1 MVPMAIFNCSDNNS
15 YTSKWAFI
23 DKPFENVLV
32 MPEFEVAKSRIFNN
46 AFIKQLSNSHPVDS
60 FKMALDIFK
69 DMSYEGEALLAF
81 KNQSQFNYLL
91 VTDTFNLKRNFKTS
105 EYFIKDTLVVYK
117 EHKINHTTLQN
128 ADFYSVFNKG
138 FYLQTNNIVLLKSV
152 LNQNKPSELFN
163 NRHQLTDKSKTISL
177 ISTNDELL
185 GSFFTQ
191 EKNIRFGD
199 FYALDFTLEEAQ
211 TTFNGVTQST
221 DSTSILNRL
230 QNAKPCNTQLE
241 TILPSTTDYAIS
253 LCLSDVANFKARL
266 KTVQRDSIPPFL
278 NFAVEAAMFVTNKQK
293 VVALRFPDKNM
304 VINEILSETSYETYR
319 DNDIYSFSMANIFK
333 NIFSP
338 FISTTAVNYVFEI
351 NDFFVFTENVDLAKD
366 IINDYTL
373 QRTIHQTKAYKDI
386 EPKLSNQSSVTV
398 FQNQNSLQ
406 QTIAELFNTENQA
419 KFNNYS
425 LSAFQLIYEDN
436 FAHINGV
443 FSQLSSRD
451 ETAQLKELFSI
462 TLENDIIGD
471 PQFFTN
477 HLNNTKDILLQDSSN
492 TLYLISKD
500 GKINW
505 NKRLD
510 GPIRGE
516 ISEIDIYK
524 NGRVQMAFVTDKTLY
539 ILDRNGK
546 DVGGYPKIFSD
557 NITQQLSV
565 FDYDNNKNYRLLV
578 TQKNNLLMFDKT
590 GKMVSGF
597 KAKLLNDAISTAPQH
612 FRIGNKDYI
621 VFAQGKRLQILD
633 RLGKTRID
641 VKEQINFSDNTI
653 YINDNAFVSI
663 TSDNK
668 LLKVNNKGISAF
680 SSIKMSGTIK
690 IAADQNNIVYFSEN
704 KLNLN
709 GKELELDFGNYTAP
723 KIYKLNNQSY
733 FAITDLQSKK
743 GFIYNKNG
751 KVLDNFPIY
760 ASGPVQLSKANGRNL
775 YALTKTD
782 SRSLI
787 LYQF

>member
-1 MVPMAIFNCSDNNS
+1 MIPMAIFNCSDNTS

-46 AFIKQLSNSHPVDS
+46 DFIKQLSNSHPVDS
-60 FKMALDIFK
+60 FKMALNIFN

-81 KNQSQFNYLL
+81 NNQSQFNFLL
-91 VTDTFNLKRNFKTS
+91 VTDTLNLKRNFKTS
-105 EYFIKDTLVVYK
+105 KYFIKDTLVVYK
-117 EHKINHTTLQN
+117 EHNINHTTLQN
-128 ADFYSVFNKG
+128 AHFYSVLDKG

-177 ISTNDELL
+177 ISTNDKLL

-199 FYALDFTLEEAQ
+199 FFALDFTLEEAQ

-221 DSTSILNRL
+221 DSTAILSYL
-230 QNAKPCNTQLE
+230 QHAKPCLTRFA
-241 TILPSTTDYAIS
+241 TITPGNADDAIS
-253 LCLSDVANFKARL
+253 LCLSDINAFKARSNVTQ
-266 KTVQRDSIPPFL
+266 KDSLPAFL
-278 NFAVEAAMFVTNKQK
+278 NLAVEASMFMIKNSKIM
-293 VVALRFPDKNM
+293 ALRFPDKNM
-304 VINEILSETSYETYR
+304 VSNEILSETVMETYR
-319 DNDIYSFSMANIFK
+319 DIDIYSFSKVNIFE

-338 FISTTAVNYVFEI
+338 YINVPEVNLVFEL
-351 NDFFVFTENVDLAKD
+351 NDFFVFTENTDLAKD
-366 IINDYTL
+366 IINDFTFG
-373 QRTIHQTKAYKDI
+373 RTINQTKAYKDI
-386 EPKLSNQSSVTV
+386 EAKLSNQSSVTV
-398 FQNQNSLQ
+398 FKTQNSLQ
-406 QTIAELFNTENQA
+406 PAFTELLNIDPSL
-419 KFNNYS
+419 KLSNYP

-443 FSQLSSRD
+443 ISQHNTRSQLS
-451 ETAQLKELFSI
+451 ELKELFAI

-477 HLNNTKDILLQDSSN
+477 HLNSTKDILLQDSSN

-516 ISEIDIYK
+516 ISEIDIYR

-546 DVGGYPKIFSD
+546 DVSGYPKTFSD

-597 KAKLLNDAISTAPQH
+597 KPKLLNDVISTAPQH

-621 VFAQGKRLQILD
+621 VFAQGKTLQILD
-633 RLGKTRID
+633 RVGKTRID

-653 YINDNAFVSI
+653 YVNDNAFVTV

-668 LLKVNNKGISAF
+668 LLKVNNKGISTF

-690 IAADQNNIVYFSEN
+690 ITADQNNMVYFSEN

-723 KIYKLNNQSY
+723 EIYKLNNQSY

-751 KVLDNFPIY
+751 LVIDNFPIY
-760 ASGPVQLSKANGRNL
+760 ASGPVKLSKTNGRNL

-782 SRSLI
+782 SKSLI